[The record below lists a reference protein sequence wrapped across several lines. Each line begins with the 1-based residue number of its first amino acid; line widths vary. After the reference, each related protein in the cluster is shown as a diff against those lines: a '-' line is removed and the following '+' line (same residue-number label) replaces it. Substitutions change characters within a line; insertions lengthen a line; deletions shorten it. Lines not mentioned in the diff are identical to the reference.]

1 MILTPNSE
9 SSVADCKAFVGSD
22 FVSLGIISIIELF
35 ILLTAN
41 LVDFTI
47 D

>member
-9 SSVADCKAFVGSD
+9 SSLADCNVFVGSD